1 MNGDINKLASIVEKY
16 HGQRGSL
23 IPVLEEIQDQC
34 LYLSR
39 ESLQLVSAVLD
50 LPLSQVYNV
59 ATFYNAFSLKPRGRH
74 LFSICM
80 GTACHVKGAEK
91 ILRKAQDQL
100 QIVPGE
106 TTDDMTFTM
115 ETVRCVGCCSLAPV
129 VRVDDQTFGH
139 VTTKKV
145 LNILKEA
152 KSKPL
157 VISG

>member
-1 MNGDINKLASIVEKY
+1 MNGDLDKLALILEKY
-16 HGQRGSL
+16 QDQRGAL
-23 IPVLEEIQDQC
+23 IPALEEIQDEY

-39 ESLQLVSAVLD
+39 SALQLVSAVLD

-59 ATFYNAFSLKPRGRH
+59 ATFYNAFSLKPRGHH

-91 ILRKAQDQL
+91 ILRKAQEEL
-100 QIVPGE
+100 QIGPGE
-106 TTDDMTFTM
+106 TTEDMMFTM

-129 VRVDDQTFGH
+129 VRVDDDTFGH

-145 LNILKEA
+145 SNVLKDA
-152 KSKPL
+152 KAKL
-157 VISG
+157 DRDE